1 MFSTSSYAWLPLRLH
16 NEIPQKRHR
25 GPVTLFKHNEP
36 SKSDSFKTRCAEVL
50 GGSSGGQ
57 IINTKTKGIAVL
69 PSSWPIPFSSS
80 QQHTQPMAE
89 LIWKLCHN
97 RQPWLLPSMW
107 QFLCPYLSASICP
120 ALRSEFASWALLW
133 LQVPVPIC
141 LWSFA
146 QKVHHFVTDKKYS
159 IGASN
164 KLQLL
169 LKSVQITGLLILRLL
184 DPQNL

>member
-1 MFSTSSYAWLPLRLH
+1 MSQVRVILSKLGMLRFWEAALEGRLSTLKQKGLQFYHPADPFHLAHPSSNTHSPWQNWSESY
-16 NEIPQKRHR
+16 
-25 GPVTLFKHNEP
+25 VTTDNL
-36 SKSDSFKTRCAEVL
+36 
-50 GGSSGGQ
+50 GSSCLVCG
-57 IINTKTKGIAVL
+57 N
-69 PSSWPIPFSSS
+69 SF
-80 QQHTQPMAE
+80 
-89 LIWKLCHN
+89 
-97 RQPWLLPSMW
+97 
-107 QFLCPYLSASICP
+107 CPYLSAST